1 MLYGKRRKFRLIYQL
16 DMMGCGEI
24 SNVTYMS
31 KHGVSLRSIS
41 MAAESFG
48 FKTMGGCISIETL
61 IEKATFPCIAYWEQN
76 HFVVI
81 YKIKKDKKSNEA
93 VIYIADPS
101 KGFTKYTQKEFCEH
115 WICTQSNEI
124 GKGIVLLLHP
134 TAVFYGRKVQPHSKK
149 YNFALLGKYIKEYR
163 RFFIQMSVGLLV
175 ISIMQLI
182 FPFLTQAV
190 VDIGIGSKN
199 IEFVWLILMAQ
210 LMLLLSKT
218 SVEFIQSK
226 ILLHI
231 STRINLSLS
240 SDFFIKLTQLPMRY
254 FDTKLSGDLIQR
266 LEDNKRIERFL
277 TSSSLNLLF
286 SLLSFVIFGVI
297 LFLYNL
303 IIFFI
308 FIVGSLLYASSIFFF
323 LKRRRLLDYELFKAS
338 GRKWGVTYQLIDGM
352 QEVKLQRCEHRKRWE
367 WEDVQADLFDLNLR
381 SLNLTQ
387 RQQAVTF
394 VINELKNI
402 LITIFA
408 ATLVIEG
415 KMTLGMMLA
424 IQYILGQLNAPIE
437 QLMQFIY
444 SWQDVSLSLNRMG
457 EIYEEEDENS
467 SERNIVSFDTQDC
480 KTISIQNVN
489 FRYDESKKQNILK
502 NINLTI
508 EENKVTAIVGA
519 SGSGKT
525 TLLKLLLGYYSPQE
539 GDIYL
544 GSLNMKHL
552 NLSWWRE
559 QCGAVM
565 QEGYMF
571 SDTIARNISISDENL
586 DFERIKLAANVANIA
601 DYIEKL
607 PLGYNTLIGQDGQ
620 GISEGQWQRILIA
633 RVVYKN
639 PSFVFLDEA
648 TNSLDAKNEKEI
660 MQSMS
665 SFYKGKTVL
674 VIAHRLSTVTNADK
688 IVVLD
693 NGKIAEVGTH
703 KELVSQKGKYYEL
716 IRNQLELG
724 E

>member
-1 MLYGKRRKFRLIYQL
+1 M
-16 DMMGCGEI
+16 
-24 SNVTYMS
+24 
-31 KHGVSLRSIS
+31 
-41 MAAESFG
+41 
-48 FKTMGGCISIETL
+48 
-61 IEKATFPCIAYWEQN
+61 
-76 HFVVI
+76 
-81 YKIKKDKKSNEA
+81 
-93 VIYIADPS
+93 
-101 KGFTKYTQKEFCEH
+101 
-115 WICTQSNEI
+115 
-124 GKGIVLLLHP
+124 
-134 TAVFYGRKVQPHSKK
+134 
-149 YNFALLGKYIKEYR
+149 
-163 RFFIQMSVGLLV
+163 
-175 ISIMQLI
+175 
-182 FPFLTQAV
+182 
-190 VDIGIGSKN
+190 
-199 IEFVWLILMAQ
+199 
-210 LMLLLSKT
+210 
-218 SVEFIQSK
+218 
-226 ILLHI
+226 
-231 STRINLSLS
+231 
-240 SDFFIKLTQLPMRY
+240 
-254 FDTKLSGDLIQR
+254 
-266 LEDNKRIERFL
+266 
-277 TSSSLNLLF
+277 
-286 SLLSFVIFGVI
+286 
-297 LFLYNL
+297 

-352 QEVKLQRCEHRKRWE
+352 QEVKLQRCEHRKIWE

-415 KMTLGMMLA
+415 EMTLGMMLA
-424 IQYILGQLNAPIE
+424 IQYILGQLNAPID

-467 SERNIVSFDTQDC
+467 SERNILSFDTQNC

-502 NINLTI
+502 NINLSI

-571 SDTIARNISISDENL
+571 SDTIARNIAISDENL
-586 DFERIKLAANVANIA
+586 DFERIKLAAKVANIA

>member
-1 MLYGKRRKFRLIYQL
+1 M
-16 DMMGCGEI
+16 
-24 SNVTYMS
+24 
-31 KHGVSLRSIS
+31 
-41 MAAESFG
+41 
-48 FKTMGGCISIETL
+48 
-61 IEKATFPCIAYWEQN
+61 
-76 HFVVI
+76 
-81 YKIKKDKKSNEA
+81 
-93 VIYIADPS
+93 
-101 KGFTKYTQKEFCEH
+101 
-115 WICTQSNEI
+115 
-124 GKGIVLLLHP
+124 
-134 TAVFYGRKVQPHSKK
+134 
-149 YNFALLGKYIKEYR
+149 LGKYIKEYR

-480 KTISIQNVN
+480 A
-489 FRYDESKKQNILK
+489 
-502 NINLTI
+502 
-508 EENKVTAIVGA
+508 ENG
-519 SGSGKT
+519 
-525 TLLKLLLGYYSPQE
+525 
-539 GDIYL
+539 
-544 GSLNMKHL
+544 
-552 NLSWWRE
+552 
-559 QCGAVM
+559 
-565 QEGYMF
+565 
-571 SDTIARNISISDENL
+571 
-586 DFERIKLAANVANIA
+586 
-601 DYIEKL
+601 
-607 PLGYNTLIGQDGQ
+607 
-620 GISEGQWQRILIA
+620 
-633 RVVYKN
+633 
-639 PSFVFLDEA
+639 
-648 TNSLDAKNEKEI
+648 
-660 MQSMS
+660 
-665 SFYKGKTVL
+665 
-674 VIAHRLSTVTNADK
+674 
-688 IVVLD
+688 
-693 NGKIAEVGTH
+693 
-703 KELVSQKGKYYEL
+703 
-716 IRNQLELG
+716 
-724 E
+724 

>member
-1 MLYGKRRKFRLIYQL
+1 M
-16 DMMGCGEI
+16 
-24 SNVTYMS
+24 
-31 KHGVSLRSIS
+31 
-41 MAAESFG
+41 
-48 FKTMGGCISIETL
+48 
-61 IEKATFPCIAYWEQN
+61 
-76 HFVVI
+76 
-81 YKIKKDKKSNEA
+81 
-93 VIYIADPS
+93 
-101 KGFTKYTQKEFCEH
+101 
-115 WICTQSNEI
+115 
-124 GKGIVLLLHP
+124 
-134 TAVFYGRKVQPHSKK
+134 
-149 YNFALLGKYIKEYR
+149 
-163 RFFIQMSVGLLV
+163 
-175 ISIMQLI
+175 
-182 FPFLTQAV
+182 
-190 VDIGIGSKN
+190 
-199 IEFVWLILMAQ
+199 
-210 LMLLLSKT
+210 
-218 SVEFIQSK
+218 
-226 ILLHI
+226 
-231 STRINLSLS
+231 
-240 SDFFIKLTQLPMRY
+240 
-254 FDTKLSGDLIQR
+254 
-266 LEDNKRIERFL
+266 
-277 TSSSLNLLF
+277 
-286 SLLSFVIFGVI
+286 
-297 LFLYNL
+297 
-303 IIFFI
+303 
-308 FIVGSLLYASSIFFF
+308 LYASSIFFF

-352 QEVKLQRCEHRKRWE
+352 QEVKLQRCEHRKIWE

-415 KMTLGMMLA
+415 EMTLGMMLA
-424 IQYILGQLNAPIE
+424 IQYILGQLNAPID

-467 SERNIVSFDTQDC
+467 SERNILSFDTQNC

-502 NINLTI
+502 NINLSI

-571 SDTIARNISISDENL
+571 SDTIARNIAISDENL
-586 DFERIKLAANVANIA
+586 DFERIKLAAKVANIA

>member
-1 MLYGKRRKFRLIYQL
+1 
-16 DMMGCGEI
+16 MGE
-24 SNVTYMS
+24 
-31 KHGVSLRSIS
+31 R
-41 MAAESFG
+41 
-48 FKTMGGCISIETL
+48 
-61 IEKATFPCIAYWEQN
+61 
-76 HFVVI
+76 
-81 YKIKKDKKSNEA
+81 
-93 VIYIADPS
+93 
-101 KGFTKYTQKEFCEH
+101 
-115 WICTQSNEI
+115 
-124 GKGIVLLLHP
+124 
-134 TAVFYGRKVQPHSKK
+134 
-149 YNFALLGKYIKEYR
+149 
-163 RFFIQMSVGLLV
+163 
-175 ISIMQLI
+175 
-182 FPFLTQAV
+182 
-190 VDIGIGSKN
+190 
-199 IEFVWLILMAQ
+199 
-210 LMLLLSKT
+210 
-218 SVEFIQSK
+218 
-226 ILLHI
+226 I
-231 STRINLSLS
+231 STVFS
-240 SDFFIKLTQLPMRY
+240 K
-254 FDTKLSGDLIQR
+254 
-266 LEDNKRIERFL
+266 DNKRIERFL

-352 QEVKLQRCEHRKRWE
+352 QEVKLQRCEHRKIWE

-415 KMTLGMMLA
+415 EMTLGMMLA
-424 IQYILGQLNAPIE
+424 IQYILGQLNAPID

-467 SERNIVSFDTQDC
+467 SERNILSFDTQNC

-502 NINLTI
+502 NINLSI

-571 SDTIARNISISDENL
+571 SDTIARNIAISDENL
-586 DFERIKLAANVANIA
+586 DFERIKLAAKVANIA

>member
-1 MLYGKRRKFRLIYQL
+1 M
-16 DMMGCGEI
+16 
-24 SNVTYMS
+24 
-31 KHGVSLRSIS
+31 
-41 MAAESFG
+41 
-48 FKTMGGCISIETL
+48 
-61 IEKATFPCIAYWEQN
+61 
-76 HFVVI
+76 
-81 YKIKKDKKSNEA
+81 
-93 VIYIADPS
+93 
-101 KGFTKYTQKEFCEH
+101 
-115 WICTQSNEI
+115 
-124 GKGIVLLLHP
+124 
-134 TAVFYGRKVQPHSKK
+134 
-149 YNFALLGKYIKEYR
+149 
-163 RFFIQMSVGLLV
+163 
-175 ISIMQLI
+175 
-182 FPFLTQAV
+182 
-190 VDIGIGSKN
+190 
-199 IEFVWLILMAQ
+199 
-210 LMLLLSKT
+210 
-218 SVEFIQSK
+218 
-226 ILLHI
+226 
-231 STRINLSLS
+231 
-240 SDFFIKLTQLPMRY
+240 
-254 FDTKLSGDLIQR
+254 
-266 LEDNKRIERFL
+266 
-277 TSSSLNLLF
+277 
-286 SLLSFVIFGVI
+286 
-297 LFLYNL
+297 
-303 IIFFI
+303 
-308 FIVGSLLYASSIFFF
+308 
-323 LKRRRLLDYELFKAS
+323 
-338 GRKWGVTYQLIDGM
+338 
-352 QEVKLQRCEHRKRWE
+352 
-367 WEDVQADLFDLNLR
+367 
-381 SLNLTQ
+381 
-387 RQQAVTF
+387 
-394 VINELKNI
+394 INELKNI

-415 KMTLGMMLA
+415 EMTLGMMLA
-424 IQYILGQLNAPIE
+424 IQYILGQLNAPID

-467 SERNIVSFDTQDC
+467 SERNILSFDTQNC

-502 NINLTI
+502 NINLSI

-571 SDTIARNISISDENL
+571 SDTIARNIAISDENL
-586 DFERIKLAANVANIA
+586 DFERIKLAAKVANIA

>member
-1 MLYGKRRKFRLIYQL
+1 
-16 DMMGCGEI
+16 
-24 SNVTYMS
+24 
-31 KHGVSLRSIS
+31 
-41 MAAESFG
+41 
-48 FKTMGGCISIETL
+48 
-61 IEKATFPCIAYWEQN
+61 
-76 HFVVI
+76 
-81 YKIKKDKKSNEA
+81 
-93 VIYIADPS
+93 
-101 KGFTKYTQKEFCEH
+101 
-115 WICTQSNEI
+115 
-124 GKGIVLLLHP
+124 
-134 TAVFYGRKVQPHSKK
+134 
-149 YNFALLGKYIKEYR
+149 
-163 RFFIQMSVGLLV
+163 
-175 ISIMQLI
+175 MQLI

-352 QEVKLQRCEHRKRWE
+352 QEVKLQRCEHRKIWE

-415 KMTLGMMLA
+415 EMTLGMMLA
-424 IQYILGQLNAPIE
+424 IQYILGQLNAPID

-467 SERNIVSFDTQDC
+467 SERNILSFDTQNC

-502 NINLTI
+502 NINLSI

-571 SDTIARNISISDENL
+571 SDTIARNIAISDENL
-586 DFERIKLAANVANIA
+586 DFERIKLAAKVANIA

>member
-1 MLYGKRRKFRLIYQL
+1 M
-16 DMMGCGEI
+16 
-24 SNVTYMS
+24 
-31 KHGVSLRSIS
+31 
-41 MAAESFG
+41 
-48 FKTMGGCISIETL
+48 
-61 IEKATFPCIAYWEQN
+61 
-76 HFVVI
+76 
-81 YKIKKDKKSNEA
+81 
-93 VIYIADPS
+93 
-101 KGFTKYTQKEFCEH
+101 
-115 WICTQSNEI
+115 
-124 GKGIVLLLHP
+124 
-134 TAVFYGRKVQPHSKK
+134 
-149 YNFALLGKYIKEYR
+149 
-163 RFFIQMSVGLLV
+163 
-175 ISIMQLI
+175 
-182 FPFLTQAV
+182 
-190 VDIGIGSKN
+190 
-199 IEFVWLILMAQ
+199 
-210 LMLLLSKT
+210 
-218 SVEFIQSK
+218 
-226 ILLHI
+226 
-231 STRINLSLS
+231 
-240 SDFFIKLTQLPMRY
+240 
-254 FDTKLSGDLIQR
+254 
-266 LEDNKRIERFL
+266 
-277 TSSSLNLLF
+277 
-286 SLLSFVIFGVI
+286 
-297 LFLYNL
+297 
-303 IIFFI
+303 
-308 FIVGSLLYASSIFFF
+308 
-323 LKRRRLLDYELFKAS
+323 DYELFKAS

-352 QEVKLQRCEHRKRWE
+352 QEVKLQRCEHRKIWE

-415 KMTLGMMLA
+415 EMTLGMMLA
-424 IQYILGQLNAPIE
+424 IQYILGQLNAPID

-467 SERNIVSFDTQDC
+467 SERNILSFDTQNC

-502 NINLTI
+502 NINLSI

-571 SDTIARNISISDENL
+571 SDTIARNIAISDENL
-586 DFERIKLAANVANIA
+586 DFERIKLAAKVANIA

>member
-1 MLYGKRRKFRLIYQL
+1 M
-16 DMMGCGEI
+16 
-24 SNVTYMS
+24 
-31 KHGVSLRSIS
+31 
-41 MAAESFG
+41 
-48 FKTMGGCISIETL
+48 
-61 IEKATFPCIAYWEQN
+61 
-76 HFVVI
+76 
-81 YKIKKDKKSNEA
+81 
-93 VIYIADPS
+93 
-101 KGFTKYTQKEFCEH
+101 
-115 WICTQSNEI
+115 
-124 GKGIVLLLHP
+124 
-134 TAVFYGRKVQPHSKK
+134 
-149 YNFALLGKYIKEYR
+149 
-163 RFFIQMSVGLLV
+163 
-175 ISIMQLI
+175 
-182 FPFLTQAV
+182 
-190 VDIGIGSKN
+190 
-199 IEFVWLILMAQ
+199 
-210 LMLLLSKT
+210 
-218 SVEFIQSK
+218 
-226 ILLHI
+226 
-231 STRINLSLS
+231 
-240 SDFFIKLTQLPMRY
+240 
-254 FDTKLSGDLIQR
+254 
-266 LEDNKRIERFL
+266 
-277 TSSSLNLLF
+277 
-286 SLLSFVIFGVI
+286 
-297 LFLYNL
+297 
-303 IIFFI
+303 
-308 FIVGSLLYASSIFFF
+308 
-323 LKRRRLLDYELFKAS
+323 
-338 GRKWGVTYQLIDGM
+338 
-352 QEVKLQRCEHRKRWE
+352 
-367 WEDVQADLFDLNLR
+367 
-381 SLNLTQ
+381 
-387 RQQAVTF
+387 
-394 VINELKNI
+394 
-402 LITIFA
+402 
-408 ATLVIEG
+408 
-415 KMTLGMMLA
+415 
-424 IQYILGQLNAPIE
+424 
-437 QLMQFIY
+437 
-444 SWQDVSLSLNRMG
+444 
-457 EIYEEEDENS
+457 
-467 SERNIVSFDTQDC
+467 
-480 KTISIQNVN
+480 N